1 MKDFEDAAGGAWTA
15 TALEEETPRH
25 HGRWHLV
32 FHPAGAPEDVYVVP
46 DVRWQTRAT
55 AERTLRTMSVF
66 ELRRRL
72 TTARARRGEDAKA
85 GPGGDYHGPPRVRT
99 NASAG

>member
-1 MKDFEDAAGGAWTA
+1 MRNFDDAAGGRWTA
-15 TALEEETPRH
+15 TAIEEETPRH
-25 HGRWHLV
+25 HGRWQLM
-32 FHPAGAPEDVYVVP
+32 FHRQDDGADLYPVE
-46 DVRWQTRAT
+46 DVRWQTEET

-72 TTARARRGEDAKA
+72 TTARARRGDDAKA
-85 GPGGDYHGPPRVRT
+85 GPHGDYHGPPRART